1 MKDGIGAIVAIFTA
15 VIGVAIIAVLVSK
28 NSNTSTVLG
37 SLFTGFGNVIGKAV
51 APVTDAGF
59 GGLGNIQG

>member
-1 MKDGIGAIVAIFTA
+1 MKDGVGAIVAIFTA

-28 NSNTSTVLG
+28 NSNTTSVLG
-37 SLFTGFGNVIGKAV
+37 GLFNGFANVLGKAV

-59 GGLGNIQG
+59 GGTGNVL

>member
-1 MKDGIGAIVAIFTA
+1 MKDGVGAIVAIFTA

-28 NSNTSTVLG
+28 NSNTTQVLG
-37 SLFTGFGNVIGKAV
+37 GLFTGFGGIIKAAV

-59 GGLGNIQG
+59 GGTGNVL